1 MERCLRGGMR
11 FGKFSYSIAPSP
23 AFEHGK
29 ERTKENCCAGGGAP
43 TLPDSSSKQKPSHW
57 FYVTLCAHERGNLR
71 WWKSLLSGGYFR
83 RIPEIRGIRKLGAPS
98 DRYRLLVQ
106 SEKPRP

>member
-1 MERCLRGGMR
+1 MR
-11 FGKFSYSIAPSP
+11 SGKFSYSIAPSP
-23 AFEHGK
+23 ALEHGK
-29 ERTKENCCAGGGAP
+29 ERTKENCCPGGGAP

-57 FYVTLCAHERGNLR
+57 FCHVMCPRKRESQMVEKFA
-71 WWKSLLSGGYFR
+71 SGGYFR

-98 DRYRLLVQ
+98 DRHRLLVQ